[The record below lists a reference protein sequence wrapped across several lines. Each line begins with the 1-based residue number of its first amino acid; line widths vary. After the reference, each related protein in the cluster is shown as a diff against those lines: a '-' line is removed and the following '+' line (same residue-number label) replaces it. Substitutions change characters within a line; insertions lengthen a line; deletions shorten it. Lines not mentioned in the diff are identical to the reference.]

1 MRLTKRYIIK
11 SLDGL
16 PLSSSIRYERYYI
29 SDNLRIQKK
38 ADKLEKETLDAENV
52 IIKKEII
59 SEDEFQSLKKESY
72 ASIIRDSYLYLNDER
87 ISIKKYLHQ
96 YEGFIRVEVSFTTK
110 EEMNSYQ
117 KEEWMGKD
125 ITESPLAFDKY
136 LSKLSPEE
144 FQSELNASLES

>member
-29 SDNLRIQKK
+29 NDNLRIQKK
-38 ADKLEKETLDAENV
+38 ADKLEKEILDTENV
-52 IIKKEII
+52 IVKKEII
-59 SEDEFQSLKKESY
+59 SKDEFQSLKKESY

-96 YEGFIRVEVSFTTK
+96 YEGFIRVEVSFATE

-144 FQSELNASLES
+144 FQKELNASLES